1 MTLIFGIVFFI
12 LAKWGFPMIT
22 DSVQKRAD
30 RINASIKAAKEA
42 EEKLRNLAAEQ
53 SEMIEE
59 ARKEQARI
67 LKEAA
72 ASRDMIV
79 EQAKVQAQD
88 EATKIMD
95 HARTQIAA
103 DKESALRD
111 IRKEVALLSV
121 SVAEKVLKKDLEDSG
136 SQTELVNR
144 LVDEIGKKSI
154 LVLGNSSGEL
164 AMAQYTV
171 QNNGKAFLLLCDDME
186 RDYGILDVAKSFA
199 EECEALSF
207 ETISIK
213 DDFVKIYG
221 DHVIKVEDIQLEEAA

>member
-88 EATKIMD
+88 EATKIID

-144 LVDEIGKKSI
+144 LVDEIGK
-154 LVLGNSSGEL
+154 E
-164 AMAQYTV
+164 
-171 QNNGKAFLLLCDDME
+171 
-186 RDYGILDVAKSFA
+186 
-199 EECEALSF
+199 
-207 ETISIK
+207 
-213 DDFVKIYG
+213 
-221 DHVIKVEDIQLEEAA
+221 

>member
-1 MTLIFGIVFFI
+1 MSLITPDFGLIVWMTLIFGIVFFI

-22 DSVQKRAD
+22 DSVHKRAD

-144 LVDEIGKKSI
+144 LVDEIGK
-154 LVLGNSSGEL
+154 E
-164 AMAQYTV
+164 
-171 QNNGKAFLLLCDDME
+171 
-186 RDYGILDVAKSFA
+186 
-199 EECEALSF
+199 
-207 ETISIK
+207 
-213 DDFVKIYG
+213 
-221 DHVIKVEDIQLEEAA
+221 

>member
-1 MTLIFGIVFFI
+1 MSLITPDFGLIVWMTLIFGIVFFI

-121 SVAEKVLKKDLEDSG
+121 SVAEKVLKKDLADSG
-136 SQTELVNR
+136 SQTELVNWF
-144 LVDEIGKKSI
+144 VDEIGK
-154 LVLGNSSGEL
+154 E
-164 AMAQYTV
+164 
-171 QNNGKAFLLLCDDME
+171 
-186 RDYGILDVAKSFA
+186 
-199 EECEALSF
+199 
-207 ETISIK
+207 
-213 DDFVKIYG
+213 
-221 DHVIKVEDIQLEEAA
+221 

>member
-1 MTLIFGIVFFI
+1 MSLITPDFGLIVWMTLIFGIVFFI

-121 SVAEKVLKKDLEDSG
+121 SVAEKVLKKDLEDSS

-144 LVDEIGKKSI
+144 LVDEIGK
-154 LVLGNSSGEL
+154 E
-164 AMAQYTV
+164 
-171 QNNGKAFLLLCDDME
+171 
-186 RDYGILDVAKSFA
+186 
-199 EECEALSF
+199 
-207 ETISIK
+207 
-213 DDFVKIYG
+213 
-221 DHVIKVEDIQLEEAA
+221 

>member
-1 MTLIFGIVFFI
+1 MSLITPDFGLIVWMTLIFGIVFFI

-79 EQAKVQAQD
+79 VWRTAA
-88 EATKIMD
+88 
-95 HARTQIAA
+95 AR
-103 DKESALRD
+103 
-111 IRKEVALLSV
+111 LS
-121 SVAEKVLKKDLEDSG
+121 L
-136 SQTELVNR
+136 
-144 LVDEIGKKSI
+144 
-154 LVLGNSSGEL
+154 
-164 AMAQYTV
+164 
-171 QNNGKAFLLLCDDME
+171 
-186 RDYGILDVAKSFA
+186 
-199 EECEALSF
+199 
-207 ETISIK
+207 
-213 DDFVKIYG
+213 
-221 DHVIKVEDIQLEEAA
+221 

>member
-1 MTLIFGIVFFI
+1 MSLITPDFGLIVWMTLIFGIVFFI

-111 IRKEVALLSV
+111 IRREVALLSV

-144 LVDEIGKKSI
+144 LVDEIGK
-154 LVLGNSSGEL
+154 E
-164 AMAQYTV
+164 
-171 QNNGKAFLLLCDDME
+171 
-186 RDYGILDVAKSFA
+186 
-199 EECEALSF
+199 
-207 ETISIK
+207 
-213 DDFVKIYG
+213 
-221 DHVIKVEDIQLEEAA
+221 